1 MICCA
6 HNKIFCAIKILHI
19 VSVSNLIV
27 QYYYKKYRFNP
38 DCSILKKSPEYKLS
52 PGFSC
57 KEGLKKMSL
66 WTRTLSIKIKKSPKH
81 ELAPGPAW
89 CRWSGSNRYGIA
101 TTGFWVQHVY
111 QFHHT
116 GTFYFFIISHQIKKC
131 KCFFGFLYIFCFF
144 ILSFSFFFH
153 KAVGYTLG
161 YNSFFLWQ
169 SIHDK
174 YLIFLK

>member
-6 HNKIFCAIKILHI
+6 HNKIVCAIKILHI

-66 WTRTLSIKIKKSPKH
+66 WTRTLSIKIKKEPRAQIGSRPCLVPVIGVEPIRYRYHWILSPARLPIPSHRHIWLFYYITPNKKMQV
-81 ELAPGPAW
+81 LFQIFI
-89 CRWSGSNRYGIA
+89 Y
-101 TTGFWVQHVY
+101 FL
-111 QFHHT
+111 F
-116 GTFYFFIISHQIKKC
+116 FYFV
-131 KCFFGFLYIFCFF
+131 FL
-144 ILSFSFFFH
+144 
-153 KAVGYTLG
+153 T
-161 YNSFFLWQ
+161 FLPQGCWL
-169 SIHDK
+169 
-174 YLIFLK
+174 YPWL